1 MCIKFFIVAILL
13 SLIVTF
19 AKATGQ
25 SGDVIRLEGEEW
37 VLLGKPIESDTMLGN
52 RVRAFLPDNISYSTG
67 NYSCYTA
74 SWEIRNGYLC
84 LRWIEADVYDE
95 ASNKESTLVYE
106 GKDLQ
111 SLFPSYYKDGEIQA
125 RWFSGELR
133 AGKGYLVRYVHD
145 GFDRNM
151 EMEQILTV
159 QNGKVLKT
167 ETYHNYRR
175 PGLNLK
181 KAQKEIACR
190 FPWKRF
196 PEYRG
201 EQIIFVIGDIQMTD
215 DGHFVDCD
223 VHFFFLRSS
232 RKTIEDGNHPLAIA
246 FKETLK
252 SIYPWEVLFINGKY
266 TMEYR
271 SFTMPLRGDIT
282 HNKGDS
288 AKYTIVG
295 RVYGE
300 SVRQR
305 PPYDVVHD
313 VLVGSNLS
321 IAEQPFQG
329 WLTDSTGC
337 FRIKGLETGT
347 YHLKAEYVGLA
358 PCDTVITLPSQHNDT
373 LRMVLPLWYDYI
385 LKYDCS
391 PELSKEN
398 ILKGHPKLRL
408 VIPEK
413 HEQKIR
419 THFFWKK
426 YGVGYDVFYP
436 LKKDGTLDC
445 YLGVPNHLLTAY
457 NQVVFDYLD
466 NKFGTS
472 WRKEAPKGIF
482 GLDNSL
488 DEFRDYK
495 WFIKTLHKESKYPVK
510 LLNKGKECLLR
521 IEYAVDSN
529 GYVVQPKIISC
540 SNRSFRKAALDT
552 FRKVMNVPT
561 LLKAGK
567 DTLVVQ
573 YKLDSSATVNPDTD
587 VLVIGYTP
595 CDKPILMK

>member
-1 MCIKFFIVAILL
+1 M
-13 SLIVTF
+13 
-19 AKATGQ
+19 KATGQ
-25 SGDVIRLEGEEW
+25 SGDVILLEGEKW
-37 VLLGKPIESDTMLGN
+37 VLMAKPIGYDSLLCRRIDD
-52 RVRAFLPDNISYSTG
+52 FLPENVSRSTG
-67 NYSCYTA
+67 NYSGYTA
-74 SWEIRNGYLC
+74 FWEIRDGYLC
-84 LRWIEADVYDE
+84 LQRVEADVYDE
-95 ASNKESTLVYE
+95 VSKKEYRRVYE
-106 GKDLQ
+106 VKELQ
-111 SLFPSYYKDGEIQA
+111 PLFVAYCQAGEIQA

-133 AGKGYLVRYVHD
+133 AGKGEVVRYVHD

-151 EMEQILTV
+151 ETEQIFTV
-159 QNGKVLKT
+159 RNGKVL
-167 ETYHNYRR
+167 ETQIYHNYRR
-175 PGLNLK
+175 AGLNLM
-181 KAQKEIACR
+181 KAQEEIMCR
-190 FPWKRF
+190 FPWEQF

-201 EQIIFVIGDIQMTD
+201 ERIIFSISDFQMTE

-223 VHFFFLRSS
+223 VRFIFLRSS
-232 RKTIEDGNHPLAIA
+232 REKIDGRNHPLALA
-246 FKETLK
+246 LKETLK

-266 TMEYR
+266 TVEYR
-271 SFTMPLRGDIT
+271 NFTMPLWGDKT

-288 AKYTIVG
+288 AKYMIVG

-305 PPYDVVHD
+305 PPYDVEHVMMI
-313 VLVGSNLS
+313 GSNLS
-321 IAEQPFQG
+321 IAGKPFQG

-337 FRIKGLETGT
+337 FRIKGLEAGT

-385 LKYDCS
+385 SKYNCS
-391 PELSKEN
+391 PELSEEN

-408 VIPEK
+408 VIPEGQ
-413 HEQKIR
+413 EPKIR

-426 YGVGYDVFYP
+426 YGVGYDAFYL

-466 NKFGTS
+466 KKFGTS
-472 WRKEAPKGIF
+472 WHKEAPKGIF
-482 GLDNSL
+482 GLDKSL

-510 LLNKGKECLLR
+510 LLSKGKECLLR

-540 SNRSFRKAALDT
+540 SNRSFRKTALDT
-552 FRKVMNVPT
+552 FKKVMNIPT

-573 YKLDSSATVNPDTD
+573 YKLDSSVAVNLEAD
-587 VLVIGYTP
+587 VLVTGYTS
-595 CDKPILMK
+595 CDKPVLMK

>member
-133 AGKGYLVRYVHD
+133 AGKGNLVRYVHD

-201 EQIIFVIGDIQMTD
+201 EQIFFVIGDIQMTD

-313 VLVGSNLS
+313 VLVGSHLS

-408 VIPEK
+408 VIPEEQ
-413 HEQKIR
+413 EQKIR
-419 THFFWKK
+419 THFFWIK
-426 YGVGYDVFYP
+426 YGVSYDVFYP

-445 YLGVPNHLLTAY
+445 YLGVPNHMLTAY

-466 NKFGTS
+466 KKFGTS

-482 GLDNSL
+482 GLDKSL

-510 LLNKGKECLLR
+510 LLAKGKECLLR

-573 YKLDSSATVNPDTD
+573 YKLNSSATVNPDTD

>member
-1 MCIKFFIVAILL
+1 MKKVILL
-13 SLIVTF
+13 ILLCAVMLTL
-19 AKATGQ
+19 KATGQ
-25 SGDVIRLEGEEW
+25 SGDVIRLEREEW
-37 VLLGKPIESDTMLGN
+37 VLMAKPIESDTMLGN

-84 LRWIEADVYDE
+84 LRRIEADVYDE

-133 AGKGYLVRYVHD
+133 AGKGNLVRYVHD

-151 EMEQILTV
+151 ETEQILTV

-167 ETYHNYRR
+167 QTYHNYRR

-201 EQIIFVIGDIQMTD
+201 EQIIFVIGDFQMTD

-232 RKTIEDGNHPLAIA
+232 RKTIEDGNHPLALA

-271 SFTMPLRGDIT
+271 SFTMPLQEDIT

-300 SVRQR
+300 FVRQR

-321 IAEQPFQG
+321 MAEQPFQG

-337 FRIKGLETGT
+337 FRIKGLEAGT

-358 PCDTVITLPSQHNDT
+358 PCDTVVTLPSQHNDT

-398 ILKGHPKLRL
+398 ILKGHPKLRR
-408 VIPEK
+408 VIPEGQ
-413 HEQKIR
+413 EQKIR
-419 THFFWKK
+419 THFFWEK
-426 YGVGYDVFYP
+426 YGVSCDVSYP

-466 NKFGTS
+466 KKFGTS

-482 GLDNSL
+482 GLDKSL

-510 LLNKGKECLLR
+510 LLSKGKECLLR

-540 SNRSFRKAALDT
+540 SNRSFRKTALDT

-567 DTLVVQ
+567 DTLTVQ
-573 YKLDSSATVNPDTD
+573 YKLDSSAAVNPEAD
-587 VLVIGYTP
+587 VLVTGYIS
-595 CDKPILMK
+595 CDKPVLMK

>member
-1 MCIKFFIVAILL
+1 MKVFFTILL
-13 SLIVTF
+13 WLVVLPV
-19 AKATGQ
+19 KATGQ
-25 SGDVIRLEGEEW
+25 WGDIIRLEGKEW
-37 VLLGKPIESDTMLGN
+37 VLLVKPIESDTMLGN

-84 LRWIEADVYDE
+84 LRQIEADVYDE
-95 ASNKESTLVYE
+95 ASNKDSTLVYE

-133 AGKGYLVRYVHD
+133 AGKGNLVRYVHD

-151 EMEQILTV
+151 ETEQVLTV
-159 QNGKVLKT
+159 RNGKVLKT

-201 EQIIFVIGDIQMTD
+201 EQIIFVIGDFQMTD

-232 RKTIEDGNHPLAIA
+232 RKTIEDRNHPLALA
-246 FKETLK
+246 LKETLK

-271 SFTMPLRGDIT
+271 SFTIPLRGDIT
-282 HNKGDS
+282 HDKGDS

-295 RVYGE
+295 RGYGE

-305 PPYDVVHD
+305 PPYDVVHA

-321 IAEQPFQG
+321 MVEQPFQG

-337 FRIKGLETGT
+337 FRIKGLEAGT

-408 VIPEK
+408 VIPEEQ
-413 HEQKIR
+413 EQKIR

-426 YGVGYDVFYP
+426 YGVIYDVFYP

-466 NKFGTS
+466 KKFGTS

-482 GLDNSL
+482 GLDKSL

-510 LLNKGKECLLR
+510 LLAKGKECLLR

-573 YKLDSSATVNPDTD
+573 YKLDSSATVNPETD
-587 VLVIGYTP
+587 VLIIGYSS
-595 CDKPILMK
+595 CDKPVLMK

>member
-1 MCIKFFIVAILL
+1 M
-13 SLIVTF
+13 
-19 AKATGQ
+19 KATGQ
-25 SGDVIRLEGEEW
+25 SGDVILLEGEKW
-37 VLLGKPIESDTMLGN
+37 VLMAKPIGYDSLLCRRIDD
-52 RVRAFLPDNISYSTG
+52 FLPENVSRSTG
-67 NYSCYTA
+67 NYSGYTA
-74 SWEIRNGYLC
+74 FWEIRDGYLC
-84 LRWIEADVYDE
+84 LQRVEADVYDE
-95 ASNKESTLVYE
+95 VSKKEYRRVYE
-106 GKDLQ
+106 VKELQ
-111 SLFPSYYKDGEIQA
+111 PLFVAYCQAGEIQA

-133 AGKGYLVRYVHD
+133 AGKGEVVRYVHD

-151 EMEQILTV
+151 ETEQIFTV
-159 QNGKVLKT
+159 RNGKVL
-167 ETYHNYRR
+167 ETQIYHNYRR
-175 PGLNLK
+175 AGLNLM
-181 KAQKEIACR
+181 KAQEEIMCR
-190 FPWKRF
+190 FPWEQF

-201 EQIIFVIGDIQMTD
+201 ERIIFSISDFQMTE

-223 VHFFFLRSS
+223 VRFIFLRSS
-232 RKTIEDGNHPLAIA
+232 REKIDGRNHPLALA
-246 FKETLK
+246 LKETLK

-266 TMEYR
+266 TVEYR
-271 SFTMPLRGDIT
+271 NFTMPLWGDKT

-288 AKYTIVG
+288 AKYMIVG

-305 PPYDVVHD
+305 PPYDVEHVMMI
-313 VLVGSNLS
+313 GSNLS
-321 IAEQPFQG
+321 IAGKPFQG

-337 FRIKGLETGT
+337 FRIKGLEAGT

-385 LKYDCS
+385 SKYNCS
-391 PELSKEN
+391 PELSEEN

-408 VIPEK
+408 VIPEGQ
-413 HEQKIR
+413 EPKIR

-426 YGVGYDVFYP
+426 YGVGYDAFYL

-466 NKFGTS
+466 KKFGTS

-482 GLDNSL
+482 GLDKSL

-510 LLNKGKECLLR
+510 LLSKGKECLLR

-540 SNRSFRKAALDT
+540 SNRSFRKTALDT
-552 FRKVMNVPT
+552 FKKVMNIPT

-573 YKLDSSATVNPDTD
+573 YKLDSSVAVNLEAD
-587 VLVIGYTP
+587 VLVTGYTS
-595 CDKPILMK
+595 CDKPVLMK

>member
-1 MCIKFFIVAILL
+1 MRIKFFIVAILL

-25 SGDVIRLEGEEW
+25 WGDIIRLEGKEW
-37 VLLGKPIESDTMLGN
+37 VLLVKPIESDTMLGN

-84 LRWIEADVYDE
+84 LRQIEADVYDE
-95 ASNKESTLVYE
+95 ASNKDSTLVYE

-133 AGKGYLVRYVHD
+133 AGKGNLVRYVHD

-151 EMEQILTV
+151 ETEQVLTV
-159 QNGKVLKT
+159 RNGKVLKT

-201 EQIIFVIGDIQMTD
+201 EQIIFVIGDFQMTD

-232 RKTIEDGNHPLAIA
+232 RKTIEDRNHPLALA

-271 SFTMPLRGDIT
+271 SFTIPLRGDIT
-282 HNKGDS
+282 HDKGDS

-305 PPYDVVHD
+305 PPYDVVHA

-321 IAEQPFQG
+321 MVEQPFQG

-337 FRIKGLETGT
+337 FRMTGLEAGT

-358 PCDTVITLPSQHNDT
+358 PCDTVVTLPSQHNDT

-408 VIPEK
+408 VIPEEQ
-413 HEQKIR
+413 EQKIR
-419 THFFWKK
+419 THFFWIK
-426 YGVGYDVFYP
+426 YGVSYDVFYP

-445 YLGVPNHLLTAY
+445 YLGVPNHMLTAY

-466 NKFGTS
+466 KKFGTS

-482 GLDNSL
+482 GLDKSL

-510 LLNKGKECLLR
+510 LLSKGKECLLR

-529 GYVVQPKIISC
+529 GYIVQPKIISC
-540 SNRSFRKAALDT
+540 SNRSFRKTALDT
-552 FRKVMNVPT
+552 FKKVMNVPT

-567 DTLVVQ
+567 DTLVIQ
-573 YKLDSSATVNPDTD
+573 YKLDSSTIVNPEAD
-587 VLVIGYTP
+587 VLVIGYTSW
-595 CDKPILMK
+595 DKPVLMK

>member
-1 MCIKFFIVAILL
+1 MRIKFFIVAILL

-25 SGDVIRLEGEEW
+25 WGDIIRLEGKEW
-37 VLLGKPIESDTMLGN
+37 VLLVKPIESDTMLGN

-84 LRWIEADVYDE
+84 LRRIEADVYDE
-95 ASNKESTLVYE
+95 ASNKDSTLVYE

-133 AGKGYLVRYVHD
+133 AGKGNLVRYVHD

-151 EMEQILTV
+151 ETEQVLTV
-159 QNGKVLKT
+159 RNGKVLKT

-201 EQIIFVIGDIQMTD
+201 EQIIFVIGDFQMTD

-232 RKTIEDGNHPLAIA
+232 RKTIEDRNHPLALA

-282 HNKGDS
+282 HDKGDS

-305 PPYDVVHD
+305 PPYDVVHA

-321 IAEQPFQG
+321 MVEQPFQG

-337 FRIKGLETGT
+337 FRIKGLEAGT
-347 YHLKAEYVGLA
+347 YHLKAEYVGLN
-358 PCDTVITLPSQHNDT
+358 PCDTVIALPSQHNDT

-408 VIPEK
+408 VIPEEQ
-413 HEQKIR
+413 EQKIR

-426 YGVGYDVFYP
+426 YGVSYDVFYP

-466 NKFGTS
+466 KKFGTS

-482 GLDNSL
+482 GLDKSL

-510 LLNKGKECLLR
+510 LQSKGKECLLR
-521 IEYAVDSN
+521 IEYVVDSN
-529 GYVVQPKIISC
+529 GYVVQPKLISC
-540 SNRSFRKAALDT
+540 SNRSFRKTALDT
-552 FRKVMNVPT
+552 FKKVMNVPT

-573 YKLDSSATVNPDTD
+573 YKLDSSATVNPETD
-587 VLVIGYTP
+587 VLIIGYSS
-595 CDKPILMK
+595 CDKPVLMK

>member
-1 MCIKFFIVAILL
+1 MKVFFTILL
-13 SLIVTF
+13 WLVVLPV
-19 AKATGQ
+19 KATGQ
-25 SGDVIRLEGEEW
+25 WGDIIRLEGKEW
-37 VLLGKPIESDTMLGN
+37 VLLVKPIESDTMLGN

-84 LRWIEADVYDE
+84 LRQIEADVYDE
-95 ASNKESTLVYE
+95 ASNKDSTLVYE

-133 AGKGYLVRYVHD
+133 AGKGNLVRYVHD

-151 EMEQILTV
+151 ETEQVLTV
-159 QNGKVLKT
+159 RNGKVLKT

-201 EQIIFVIGDIQMTD
+201 EQIIFVIGDFQMTD

-232 RKTIEDGNHPLAIA
+232 RKTIEDRNHPLALA

-282 HNKGDS
+282 HDKGDS

-305 PPYDVVHD
+305 PPYDVVHA

-321 IAEQPFQG
+321 MVEQPFQG

-337 FRIKGLETGT
+337 FRIEGLEAGT
-347 YHLKAEYVGLA
+347 YHLKAEYVGLD

-408 VIPEK
+408 VIPEEQ
-413 HEQKIR
+413 EQKIR

-426 YGVGYDVFYP
+426 YGVSYDVFYP

-445 YLGVPNHLLTAY
+445 YLGVPNHLLTTY

-466 NKFGTS
+466 KKFGTS

-482 GLDNSL
+482 GLDKSL

-495 WFIKTLHKESKYPVK
+495 WFINTLHKESKYPVK
-510 LLNKGKECLLR
+510 LLSKGKECLLR

-529 GYVVQPKIISC
+529 GYIVQPKIISC
-540 SNRSFRKAALDT
+540 SNCSFRKTVLDA
-552 FRKVMNVPT
+552 FKKVMNVPT

>member
-1 MCIKFFIVAILL
+1 MKKVILFVL
-13 SLIVTF
+13 LCGVMLTL
-19 AKATGQ
+19 KATGQ

-37 VLLGKPIESDTMLGN
+37 VLMAKPIGYDSLLCRRMED
-52 RVRAFLPDNISYSTG
+52 FLPENVSRSTG
-67 NYSCYTA
+67 NYSGYTA
-74 SWEIRNGYLC
+74 FWEVRDGYLC
-84 LRWIEADVYDE
+84 LQRVEADVYE
-95 ASNKESTLVYE
+95 EVGKKKSTRVYE
-106 GKDLQ
+106 VKDLQ
-111 SLFPSYYKDGEIQA
+111 LIFAAYCRAGTIQA
-125 RWFSGELR
+125 RWLSGELR
-133 AGKGYLVRYVHD
+133 AGKGDVVRYVHD

-151 EMEQILTV
+151 ETEQVLIV
-159 QNGKVLKT
+159 RNGKVLQTKT
-167 ETYHNYRR
+167 FHNYRR
-175 PGLNLK
+175 AGLNLM
-181 KAQKEIACR
+181 KAQREIVRR
-190 FPWKRF
+190 FPWNRF
-196 PEYRG
+196 SEYQG
-201 EQIIFVIGDIQMTD
+201 ERIIFSISDFQMTE

-223 VHFFFLRSS
+223 VPFIYLRSS
-232 RKTIEDGNHPLAIA
+232 RKMINDGNHPLALA

-266 TMEYR
+266 TSEYR
-271 SFTMPLRGDIT
+271 NLTITLRGDIT

-305 PPYDVVHD
+305 PPYDVVHA

-321 IAEQPFQG
+321 MVEQPFQG

-337 FRIKGLETGT
+337 FRIEGLEAGT

-408 VIPEK
+408 VIPEEQ
-413 HEQKIR
+413 EQKIR

-426 YGVGYDVFYP
+426 YGVSYDAFYP

-466 NKFGTS
+466 KKFGTS

-482 GLDNSL
+482 GLDKSL

-510 LLNKGKECLLR
+510 LLAKGKECLLR

-529 GYVVQPKIISC
+529 GYIVQPKIISC
-540 SNRSFRKAALDT
+540 SNCSFRKTALDA
-552 FRKVMNVPT
+552 FKKVMNVPT

>member
-1 MCIKFFIVAILL
+1 M
-13 SLIVTF
+13 
-19 AKATGQ
+19 KATGQ
-25 SGDVIRLEGEEW
+25 SGDVILLEGEKW
-37 VLLGKPIESDTMLGN
+37 VLMAKPIGYDSLLCRRIDD
-52 RVRAFLPDNISYSTG
+52 FLPENVSRSTG
-67 NYSCYTA
+67 NYSGYTA
-74 SWEIRNGYLC
+74 FWEIRDGYLC
-84 LRWIEADVYDE
+84 LQRVEADVYDE
-95 ASNKESTLVYE
+95 VSKKEYRRVYE
-106 GKDLQ
+106 VKELQ
-111 SLFPSYYKDGEIQA
+111 PLFVAYCQAGEIQA

-133 AGKGYLVRYVHD
+133 AGKGEVVRYVHD

-151 EMEQILTV
+151 ETEQIFTV
-159 QNGKVLKT
+159 RNGKVL
-167 ETYHNYRR
+167 ETQIYHNYRR
-175 PGLNLK
+175 AGLNLM
-181 KAQKEIACR
+181 KAQEEIMCR
-190 FPWKRF
+190 FPWEQF

-201 EQIIFVIGDIQMTD
+201 ERIIFSISDFQMTE

-223 VHFFFLRSS
+223 VRFIFLRSS
-232 RKTIEDGNHPLAIA
+232 REKIDGRNHPLALA
-246 FKETLK
+246 LKETLK

-266 TMEYR
+266 TVEYR
-271 SFTMPLRGDIT
+271 NFTMPLWGDKT

-288 AKYTIVG
+288 AKYMIVG

-305 PPYDVVHD
+305 PPYDVEHVMMI
-313 VLVGSNLS
+313 GSNLS
-321 IAEQPFQG
+321 IAGKPFQG

-337 FRIKGLETGT
+337 FRIKGLEAGT

-385 LKYDCS
+385 SKYNCS
-391 PELSKEN
+391 PELSEEN

-408 VIPEK
+408 VIPEGQ
-413 HEQKIR
+413 EPKIR

-426 YGVGYDVFYP
+426 YGVGYDAFYL

-466 NKFGTS
+466 KKFGTS

-482 GLDNSL
+482 GLDKSL

-510 LLNKGKECLLR
+510 LLSKGKECLLR
-521 IEYAVDSN
+521 IEYVVDSN

-540 SNRSFRKAALDT
+540 SNRSFRKTALDT
-552 FRKVMNVPT
+552 FKKVMNIPT

-573 YKLDSSATVNPDTD
+573 YKLDSSVAVNLEAD
-587 VLVIGYTP
+587 VLVTGYTS
-595 CDKPILMK
+595 CDKPVLMK

>member
-1 MCIKFFIVAILL
+1 MKKVMLL
-13 SLIVTF
+13 LLLCGVMLTL
-19 AKATGQ
+19 KATGQ

-37 VLLGKPIESDTMLGN
+37 VLMAKPIGYDSLLCRRMRD
-52 RVRAFLPDNISYSTG
+52 FLPENVSRSTG
-67 NYSCYTA
+67 NYSGYTA
-74 SWEIRNGYLC
+74 FWEVRGGYLC
-84 LRWIEADVYDE
+84 LRRIEADVYDE

-125 RWFSGELR
+125 RWFSGKLR
-133 AGKGYLVRYVHD
+133 AGKGDVVRYVHD

-151 EMEQILTV
+151 ETEQVLTV
-159 QNGKVLKT
+159 RNGKVMET
-167 ETYHNYRR
+167 QTYHNYRR
-175 PGLNLK
+175 AGLNLT
-181 KAQKEIACR
+181 KAYGEIVRR
-190 FPWKRF
+190 FPWERF

-201 EQIIFVIGDIQMTD
+201 ERFLFSLSDFQTTE

-223 VHFFFLRSS
+223 VRFIFLRTS
-232 RKTIEDGNHPLAIA
+232 RKMINDGNHPLALA

-271 SFTMPLRGDIT
+271 NFVMPLQGDIT
-282 HNKGDS
+282 HNKSDS

-305 PPYDVVHD
+305 PPYDVVHV

-321 IAEQPFQG
+321 MVEQPFQG

-337 FRIKGLETGT
+337 FRIKGLEAGT

-398 ILKGHPKLRL
+398 ILKGHPKLRR
-408 VIPEK
+408 VIPEGQ
-413 HEQKIR
+413 EQKIR
-419 THFFWKK
+419 THFFWEK
-426 YGVGYDVFYP
+426 YGVSCDVSYP

-466 NKFGTS
+466 KKFGTS

-482 GLDNSL
+482 GLDKSL

-495 WFIKTLHKESKYPVK
+495 WFIKTLHKKSKYPVK
-510 LLNKGKECLLR
+510 LLSKGKECLLR
-521 IEYAVDSN
+521 IEYVVDSN

-540 SNRSFRKAALDT
+540 SNRSFRKTALDT
-552 FRKVMNVPT
+552 FKKVMNVPT

-595 CDKPILMK
+595 CDKPILME

>member
-1 MCIKFFIVAILL
+1 MKVFFAILL
-13 SLIVTF
+13 WLVVLPV
-19 AKATGQ
+19 KATGQ
-25 SGDVIRLEGEEW
+25 WGDIIRLEGKEW
-37 VLLGKPIESDTMLGN
+37 VLLVKPIESDTMLGN

-84 LRWIEADVYDE
+84 LRQIEADVYDE
-95 ASNKESTLVYE
+95 ASNKDSTLVYE

-133 AGKGYLVRYVHD
+133 AGKGNLVRYVHD

-151 EMEQILTV
+151 ETEQVLTV
-159 QNGKVLKT
+159 RNGKVLKT

-201 EQIIFVIGDIQMTD
+201 EQIIFVIGDFQMTD

-232 RKTIEDGNHPLAIA
+232 RKTIEDRNHPLALA
-246 FKETLK
+246 LKETLK

-271 SFTMPLRGDIT
+271 SFTIPLRGDIT
-282 HNKGDS
+282 HDKGDS

-305 PPYDVVHD
+305 PPYDVVHA

-321 IAEQPFQG
+321 MVEQPFQG

-337 FRIKGLETGT
+337 FRIKGLEAGT

-408 VIPEK
+408 VIPEEQ
-413 HEQKIR
+413 EQKIR

-426 YGVGYDVFYP
+426 YGVIYDVFYP

-466 NKFGTS
+466 KKFGTS

-482 GLDNSL
+482 GLDKSL

-510 LLNKGKECLLR
+510 LQSKGKECLLR
-521 IEYAVDSN
+521 IEYVVDSN

-540 SNRSFRKAALDT
+540 SNRSFRKTALDT
-552 FRKVMNVPT
+552 FKKVMNVPT

-573 YKLDSSATVNPDTD
+573 YKLDSSATVNPETD
-587 VLVIGYTP
+587 VLIIGYSS
-595 CDKPILMK
+595 CDKPVLMK

>member
-1 MCIKFFIVAILL
+1 MKKVILL
-13 SLIVTF
+13 ILLCAVMLTL
-19 AKATGQ
+19 KATGQ
-25 SGDVIRLEGEEW
+25 SGDVIRLEREEW
-37 VLLGKPIESDTMLGN
+37 VLMAKPIESDTMLGN

-84 LRWIEADVYDE
+84 LRRIEADVYDE

-133 AGKGYLVRYVHD
+133 AGKGNLVRYVHD

-151 EMEQILTV
+151 ETEQILTV

-167 ETYHNYRR
+167 QTYHNYRR

-201 EQIIFVIGDIQMTD
+201 EQIIFVIGDFQMTD

-232 RKTIEDGNHPLAIA
+232 RKTIEDGNHPLALA

-271 SFTMPLRGDIT
+271 SFTMPLQEDIT

-305 PPYDVVHD
+305 PPYDVVHA

-321 IAEQPFQG
+321 MVEQPFQG

-337 FRIKGLETGT
+337 FRIKGLEAGT

-391 PELSKEN
+391 LELSKEN
-398 ILKGHPKLRL
+398 ILKGHPKLRR
-408 VIPEK
+408 VILEGQ
-413 HEQKIR
+413 EQKIR
-419 THFFWKK
+419 THFFWEK
-426 YGVGYDVFYP
+426 YGVSYDAFYP

-466 NKFGTS
+466 KKFGTS

-482 GLDNSL
+482 GLDKSL

-510 LLNKGKECLLR
+510 LLAKGKECLLR
-521 IEYAVDSN
+521 IEYVVDSN

-540 SNRSFRKAALDT
+540 SNRLFRKTALDV
-552 FRKVMNVPT
+552 FNKVMNVPT

-567 DTLVVQ
+567 DTLTVQ
-573 YKLDSSATVNPDTD
+573 YKLDSSATANPDTD

>member
-1 MCIKFFIVAILL
+1 MKVFFTILL
-13 SLIVTF
+13 WLVVLPV
-19 AKATGQ
+19 KATGQ
-25 SGDVIRLEGEEW
+25 WGDIIRLEGKEW
-37 VLLGKPIESDTMLGN
+37 VLLVKPIESDTMLGN

-84 LRWIEADVYDE
+84 LRQIEADVYDE
-95 ASNKESTLVYE
+95 ASNKDSTLVYE

-133 AGKGYLVRYVHD
+133 AGKGNLVRYVHD

-151 EMEQILTV
+151 ETEQVLTV
-159 QNGKVLKT
+159 RNGKVLKT

-201 EQIIFVIGDIQMTD
+201 EQIIFVIGDFQMTD

-232 RKTIEDGNHPLAIA
+232 RKTIEDRNHPLALA

-282 HNKGDS
+282 HDKGDS

-305 PPYDVVHD
+305 PPYDVVHA

-321 IAEQPFQG
+321 MVEQPFQG

-337 FRIKGLETGT
+337 FRMTGLEAGT

-358 PCDTVITLPSQHNDT
+358 PCDTVVTLPSQHNDT

-408 VIPEK
+408 VIPEEQ
-413 HEQKIR
+413 EQKIR
-419 THFFWKK
+419 THFFWIK
-426 YGVGYDVFYP
+426 YGVSYDVFYP

-445 YLGVPNHLLTAY
+445 YLGVPNHMLTAY

-466 NKFGTS
+466 KKFGTS

-482 GLDNSL
+482 GLDKSL

-510 LLNKGKECLLR
+510 LLAKGKECLLR

-573 YKLDSSATVNPDTD
+573 YKLNSSATVNPDTD

>member
-1 MCIKFFIVAILL
+1 MKVFFTILL
-13 SLIVTF
+13 WLVVLPV
-19 AKATGQ
+19 KATGQ
-25 SGDVIRLEGEEW
+25 WGDIIRLEGKEW
-37 VLLGKPIESDTMLGN
+37 VLLVKPIESDTMLGN

-84 LRWIEADVYDE
+84 LRQIEADVYDE
-95 ASNKESTLVYE
+95 ASNKDSTLVYE

-133 AGKGYLVRYVHD
+133 AGKGNLVRYVHD

-151 EMEQILTV
+151 ETEQVLTV
-159 QNGKVLKT
+159 RNGKVLKT

-201 EQIIFVIGDIQMTD
+201 EQIIFVIGDFQMTD

-232 RKTIEDGNHPLAIA
+232 RKTIEDRNHPLALA

-282 HNKGDS
+282 HDKGDS

-305 PPYDVVHD
+305 PPYDVVHA

-321 IAEQPFQG
+321 MVEQPFQG

-337 FRIKGLETGT
+337 FRMTGLEAGT

-358 PCDTVITLPSQHNDT
+358 PCDTVVTLPSQHNDT

-408 VIPEK
+408 VIPEEQ
-413 HEQKIR
+413 EQKIR
-419 THFFWKK
+419 THFFWIK
-426 YGVGYDVFYP
+426 YGVSYDVFYP

-445 YLGVPNHLLTAY
+445 YLGVPNHMLTAY

-466 NKFGTS
+466 KKFGTS

-482 GLDNSL
+482 GLDKSL

-495 WFIKTLHKESKYPVK
+495 WFINTLHKESKYPVK
-510 LLNKGKECLLR
+510 LLSKGKECLLR

-529 GYVVQPKIISC
+529 GYIVQPKIISC
-540 SNRSFRKAALDT
+540 SNCSFRKTALDA
-552 FRKVMNVPT
+552 FKKVMNVPT

>member
-1 MCIKFFIVAILL
+1 MKVFFTILL
-13 SLIVTF
+13 WLVVLPV
-19 AKATGQ
+19 KATGQ
-25 SGDVIRLEGEEW
+25 WGDIIRLEGKEW
-37 VLLGKPIESDTMLGN
+37 VLLVKPIESDTMLGN

-84 LRWIEADVYDE
+84 LRQIEADVYDE
-95 ASNKESTLVYE
+95 ASNKDSTLVYE

-133 AGKGYLVRYVHD
+133 AGKGNLVRYVHD

-151 EMEQILTV
+151 ETEQVLTV
-159 QNGKVLKT
+159 RNGKVLKT

-201 EQIIFVIGDIQMTD
+201 EQIIFVIGDFQMTD

-232 RKTIEDGNHPLAIA
+232 RKTIEDRNHPLALA

-252 SIYPWEVLFINGKY
+252 SIYPWEELFINGKY

-282 HNKGDS
+282 HDKGDS

-305 PPYDVVHD
+305 PPYDVVHA

-321 IAEQPFQG
+321 MVEQPFQG

-337 FRIKGLETGT
+337 FRIKGLEAGT
-347 YHLKAEYVGLA
+347 YHLKAEYVGLD

-408 VIPEK
+408 VIPEEQ
-413 HEQKIR
+413 EQKIR
-419 THFFWKK
+419 THFFWIK
-426 YGVGYDVFYP
+426 YGVSYDVFYP

-445 YLGVPNHLLTAY
+445 YLGVPNHMLTAY

-466 NKFGTS
+466 KKFGTS

-482 GLDNSL
+482 GLDKSL

-495 WFIKTLHKESKYPVK
+495 WFINTLHKESKYPVK

-529 GYVVQPKIISC
+529 GYIVQPKIISC
-540 SNRSFRKAALDT
+540 SNCSFRKTVLDA
-552 FRKVMNVPT
+552 FKKVMNVPT

>member
-1 MCIKFFIVAILL
+1 MRIKFFIVAILL

-25 SGDVIRLEGEEW
+25 WGDIIRLEGKEW
-37 VLLGKPIESDTMLGN
+37 VLLVKPIESDTMLGN

-84 LRWIEADVYDE
+84 LRRIEADVYDE
-95 ASNKESTLVYE
+95 ASNKDSTLVYE

-133 AGKGYLVRYVHD
+133 AGKGNLVRYVHD

-151 EMEQILTV
+151 ETEQVLTV
-159 QNGKVLKT
+159 RNGKVLKT

-201 EQIIFVIGDIQMTD
+201 EQIIFVIGDFQMTD

-232 RKTIEDGNHPLAIA
+232 RKTIEDRNHPLALA
-246 FKETLK
+246 LKETLK
-252 SIYPWEVLFINGKY
+252 SICPWEVLFINGKY

-271 SFTMPLRGDIT
+271 SFTIPLRGDIT
-282 HNKGDS
+282 HDKGDS

-305 PPYDVVHD
+305 PPYDVVHA

-321 IAEQPFQG
+321 MVEQPFQG

-337 FRIKGLETGT
+337 FRIKGLEAGT

-408 VIPEK
+408 VIPEEQ
-413 HEQKIR
+413 EQKIR

-426 YGVGYDVFYP
+426 YGVSYDVFYP

-466 NKFGTS
+466 KKFGTS

-482 GLDNSL
+482 GLDKSL

-510 LLNKGKECLLR
+510 LQSKGKECLLR
-521 IEYAVDSN
+521 IEYVVDSN

-540 SNRSFRKAALDT
+540 SNRSFRKTALDT
-552 FRKVMNVPT
+552 FKKVMNVPT

-573 YKLDSSATVNPDTD
+573 YKLDSSATVNPETD
-587 VLVIGYTP
+587 VLIIGYSS
-595 CDKPILMK
+595 CDKPVLMK

>member
-1 MCIKFFIVAILL
+1 MKVFFTILL
-13 SLIVTF
+13 WLVVLPV
-19 AKATGQ
+19 KATGQ
-25 SGDVIRLEGEEW
+25 WGDIIRLEGKEW
-37 VLLGKPIESDTMLGN
+37 VLLVKPIESDTMLGN

-84 LRWIEADVYDE
+84 LRQIEADVYDE
-95 ASNKESTLVYE
+95 ASNKDSTLVYE

-133 AGKGYLVRYVHD
+133 AGKGNLVRYVHD

-151 EMEQILTV
+151 ETEQVLTV
-159 QNGKVLKT
+159 RNGKVLKT

-196 PEYRG
+196 PKYRG
-201 EQIIFVIGDIQMTD
+201 EQIIFVIGDFQMTD

-232 RKTIEDGNHPLAIA
+232 RKTIEDRNHPLALA
-246 FKETLK
+246 LKETLK

-271 SFTMPLRGDIT
+271 SFTIPLRGDIT
-282 HNKGDS
+282 HDKGDS

-305 PPYDVVHD
+305 PPYDVVHA

-321 IAEQPFQG
+321 MVEQPFQG

-337 FRIKGLETGT
+337 FRIKGLEAGT

-408 VIPEK
+408 VIPEEQ
-413 HEQKIR
+413 EQKIR

-426 YGVGYDVFYP
+426 YGVIYDVFYP

-466 NKFGTS
+466 KKFGTS

-482 GLDNSL
+482 GLDKSL

-510 LLNKGKECLLR
+510 LQSKGKECLLR
-521 IEYAVDSN
+521 IEYVVDSN

-540 SNRSFRKAALDT
+540 SNRSFRKTALDT
-552 FRKVMNVPT
+552 FKKVMNVPT

-573 YKLDSSATVNPDTD
+573 YKLDSSATVNPETD
-587 VLVIGYTP
+587 VLIIGYSS
-595 CDKPILMK
+595 CDKPVLMK

>member
-1 MCIKFFIVAILL
+1 MKVFFTILL
-13 SLIVTF
+13 WLVVLPV
-19 AKATGQ
+19 KATGQ
-25 SGDVIRLEGEEW
+25 WGDIIRLEGKEW
-37 VLLGKPIESDTMLGN
+37 VLLVKPIESDTMLGN

-84 LRWIEADVYDE
+84 LRQIEADVYDE
-95 ASNKESTLVYE
+95 ASNKDSTLVYE

-133 AGKGYLVRYVHD
+133 AGKGNLVRYVHD

-151 EMEQILTV
+151 ETEQVLTV
-159 QNGKVLKT
+159 RNGKVLKT

-201 EQIIFVIGDIQMTD
+201 EQIIFVIGDFQMTD

-232 RKTIEDGNHPLAIA
+232 RKTIEDRNHPLALA

-282 HNKGDS
+282 HDKGDS

-305 PPYDVVHD
+305 PPYDVVHA

-321 IAEQPFQG
+321 MVEQPFQG

-337 FRIKGLETGT
+337 FRIKGLEAGT
-347 YHLKAEYVGLA
+347 YHLKAEYVGLD

-408 VIPEK
+408 VIPEEQ
-413 HEQKIR
+413 EQKIR

-426 YGVGYDVFYP
+426 YGVSYDVFYP

-445 YLGVPNHLLTAY
+445 YLGVPNHLLTTY

-466 NKFGTS
+466 KKLGTS

-482 GLDNSL
+482 GLDKSL

-495 WFIKTLHKESKYPVK
+495 WFINTLHKESKYPVK
-510 LLNKGKECLLR
+510 LLSKGKECLLR

-529 GYVVQPKIISC
+529 GYIVQPKIISC
-540 SNRSFRKAALDT
+540 SNCSFRKTALDA
-552 FRKVMNVPT
+552 FKKVMNVPT

>member
-1 MCIKFFIVAILL
+1 M
-13 SLIVTF
+13 
-19 AKATGQ
+19 KATGQ
-25 SGDVIRLEGEEW
+25 SGDVILLEGEKW
-37 VLLGKPIESDTMLGN
+37 VLMAKPIGYDSLLCRRMDD
-52 RVRAFLPDNISYSTG
+52 FLPENVSRSTG
-67 NYSCYTA
+67 NYSGYTA
-74 SWEIRNGYLC
+74 FWEIRDGYLC
-84 LRWIEADVYDE
+84 LQRVEADVYDE
-95 ASNKESTLVYE
+95 VSKKEYRRVYE
-106 GKDLQ
+106 VKELQ
-111 SLFPSYYKDGEIQA
+111 PLFVAYCQAGEIQA

-133 AGKGYLVRYVHD
+133 AGKGNVVRYVHD
-145 GFDRNM
+145 GFSRNM
-151 EMEQILTV
+151 ETEQVLTV
-159 QNGKVLKT
+159 RNGKVLKT
-167 ETYHNYRR
+167 QTYHNYRR
-175 PGLNLK
+175 AGLNLM
-181 KAQKEIACR
+181 KAQEEIMCR
-190 FPWKRF
+190 FPWEQF

-201 EQIIFVIGDIQMTD
+201 ERIIFSISDFQMTE
-215 DGHFVDCD
+215 DGRFVDCN
-223 VHFFFLRSS
+223 VRFIFLRSS
-232 RKTIEDGNHPLAIA
+232 REKIDGRNHPLALA
-246 FKETLK
+246 LKETLK

-266 TMEYR
+266 TVEYR
-271 SFTMPLRGDIT
+271 NFTMPLWGEKT

-295 RVYGE
+295 RGYGE

-305 PPYDVVHD
+305 PPYDVVHV
-313 VLVGSNLS
+313 VLVASNLS
-321 IAEQPFQG
+321 MAGKPFQG

-337 FRIKGLETGT
+337 FRIKGLEAGT

-385 LKYDCS
+385 SKYDCS
-391 PELSKEN
+391 PELSEEN

-408 VIPEK
+408 VIPEGQ
-413 HEQKIR
+413 EPKIR

-426 YGVGYDVFYP
+426 YGVGYDAFYL

-466 NKFGTS
+466 KKFGTS
-472 WRKEAPKGIF
+472 WRKEVPKGIF
-482 GLDNSL
+482 GLDKSL

-510 LLNKGKECLLR
+510 LLAKGKECLLR

-573 YKLDSSATVNPDTD
+573 YKLDSSSAVNPEAD
-587 VLVIGYTP
+587 VLVVGYSS
-595 CDKPILMK
+595 CDKSVLMK

>member
-1 MCIKFFIVAILL
+1 MKVFFTILL
-13 SLIVTF
+13 WLVVLPV
-19 AKATGQ
+19 KATGQ
-25 SGDVIRLEGEEW
+25 WGDIIRLEGKEW
-37 VLLGKPIESDTMLGN
+37 VLLVKPIESDTMLGN

-84 LRWIEADVYDE
+84 LRQIEADVYDE
-95 ASNKESTLVYE
+95 ASNKDSTLVYE

-133 AGKGYLVRYVHD
+133 AGKGNLVRYVHD

-151 EMEQILTV
+151 ETEQVLTV
-159 QNGKVLKT
+159 RNGKVLKT

-201 EQIIFVIGDIQMTD
+201 EQIIFVIGDFQMTD

-232 RKTIEDGNHPLAIA
+232 RKTIEDRNHPLALA
-246 FKETLK
+246 LKETLK

-271 SFTMPLRGDIT
+271 SFTIPLRGDIT
-282 HNKGDS
+282 HDKGDS

-305 PPYDVVHD
+305 PPYDVVHA

-321 IAEQPFQG
+321 MVEQPFQG

-337 FRIKGLETGT
+337 FRIKGLEAGT

-408 VIPEK
+408 VIPEEQ
-413 HEQKIR
+413 EQKIR

-426 YGVGYDVFYP
+426 YGVIYDVFYP

-445 YLGVPNHLLTAY
+445 YLLTAY

-466 NKFGTS
+466 KKFGTS

-482 GLDNSL
+482 GLDKSL

-510 LLNKGKECLLR
+510 LQSKGKECLLR
-521 IEYAVDSN
+521 IEYVVDSN

-540 SNRSFRKAALDT
+540 SNRSFRKTALDT
-552 FRKVMNVPT
+552 FKKVMNVPT

-573 YKLDSSATVNPDTD
+573 YKLDSSATVNPETD
-587 VLVIGYTP
+587 VLIIGYSS
-595 CDKPILMK
+595 CDKPVLMK

>member
-1 MCIKFFIVAILL
+1 MV
-13 SLIVTF
+13 
-19 AKATGQ
+19 
-25 SGDVIRLEGEEW
+25 
-37 VLLGKPIESDTMLGN
+37 KPIESDTMLGN

-84 LRWIEADVYDE
+84 LRQIEADVYDE
-95 ASNKESTLVYE
+95 ASNKDSTLVYE

-133 AGKGYLVRYVHD
+133 AGKGNLVRYVHD

-151 EMEQILTV
+151 ETEQVLTV
-159 QNGKVLKT
+159 RNGKVLKT

-196 PEYRG
+196 PEYQG
-201 EQIIFVIGDIQMTD
+201 ERIIFSISDFQMTE

-223 VHFFFLRSS
+223 VSFIYLRSS
-232 RKTIEDGNHPLAIA
+232 REKIDGKNHPLALA

-282 HNKGDS
+282 HDKGDS

-305 PPYDVVHD
+305 PPYDVVHA

-321 IAEQPFQG
+321 MVEQPFQG

-337 FRIKGLETGT
+337 FRIKGLEAGT
-347 YHLKAEYVGLA
+347 YHLKAEYVGLD

-408 VIPEK
+408 VIPEEQ
-413 HEQKIR
+413 EQKIR

-426 YGVGYDVFYP
+426 YGVSYDVFYP

-445 YLGVPNHLLTAY
+445 YLGVPNHLLTTY

-466 NKFGTS
+466 KKFGTS

-482 GLDNSL
+482 GLDKSL

-495 WFIKTLHKESKYPVK
+495 WFINTLHKESKYPVK
-510 LLNKGKECLLR
+510 LLSKGKECLLR

-529 GYVVQPKIISC
+529 GYIVQPKIISC
-540 SNRSFRKAALDT
+540 SNCSFRKTVLDA
-552 FRKVMNVPT
+552 FKKVMNVPT

-595 CDKPILMK
+595 CDKPIL